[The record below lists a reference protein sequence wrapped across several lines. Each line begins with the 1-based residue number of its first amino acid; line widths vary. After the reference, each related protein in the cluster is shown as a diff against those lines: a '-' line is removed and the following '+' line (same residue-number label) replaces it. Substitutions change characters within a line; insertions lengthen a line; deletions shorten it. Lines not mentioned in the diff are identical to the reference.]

1 LGKLPEY
8 LDNLG
13 RGKLVV
19 NAASLIPNS
28 PLRACAMGKDAARD
42 PKYQA
47 IVFTIRTIPA
57 RGCGIY
63 TDAHVMEAAE
73 QMLIRHAQR

>member
-1 LGKLPEY
+1 
-8 LDNLG
+8 
-13 RGKLVV
+13 
-19 NAASLIPNS
+19 
-28 PLRACAMGKDAARD
+28 MGKDAARD

-47 IVFTIRTIPA
+47 IGFTIRAIPA

-73 QMLIRHAQR
+73 QLLIRHAQR